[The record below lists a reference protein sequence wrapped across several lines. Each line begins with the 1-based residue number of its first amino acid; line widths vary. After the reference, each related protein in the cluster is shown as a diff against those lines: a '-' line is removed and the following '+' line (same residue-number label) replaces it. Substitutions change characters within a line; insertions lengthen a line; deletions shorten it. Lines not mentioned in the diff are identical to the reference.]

1 MKDKDNKHPTE
12 TCYNV
17 YARHGAKCNRSQ
29 CRYWLSDPTHMNC
42 AILASRE
49 GPKTLEEVGQMF
61 NLTRMRICQ
70 IESSIKKKLR
80 VIS

>member
-1 MKDKDNKHPTE
+1 MKDKDNVSPTE
-12 TCYNV
+12 TCYS
-17 YARHGAKCNRSQ
+17 AHAKFGAKCTRSD
-29 CRYWLSDPTHMNC
+29 CRYWLSNPKHMNC

-49 GPKTLEEVGQMF
+49 GPKTLEEVGQLF

-70 IESSIKKKLR
+70 IESGIKKKLR

>member
-1 MKDKDNKHPTE
+1 
-12 TCYNV
+12 
-17 YARHGAKCNRSQ
+17 
-29 CRYWLSDPTHMNC
+29 MNC

>member
-1 MKDKDNKHPTE
+1 MKDKENKHTAE

-17 YARHGAKCNRSQ
+17 HARHSASCNRTQ
-29 CRYWLSDPTHMNC
+29 CRHWFSSPVNLNC

-70 IESSIKKKLR
+70 IEGNIKKKLR